1 MSLHIYFIQF
11 FWSYLFTQVPSGKGE
26 GINKFNEPA
35 LTDISFLNAK
45 KLGITNSEVIQN
57 GNKANLATFY
67 MGVHRTPSQ

>member
-1 MSLHIYFIQF
+1 M
-11 FWSYLFTQVPSGKGE
+11 PSGKGE

-45 KLGITNSEVIQN
+45 KLGTTNSEVIQN

>member
-1 MSLHIYFIQF
+1 M
-11 FWSYLFTQVPSGKGE
+11 PSGKGE